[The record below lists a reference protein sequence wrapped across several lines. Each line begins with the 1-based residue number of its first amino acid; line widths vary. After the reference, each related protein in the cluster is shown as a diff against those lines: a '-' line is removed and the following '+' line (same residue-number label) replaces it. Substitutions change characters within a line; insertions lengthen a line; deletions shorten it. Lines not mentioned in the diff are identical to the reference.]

1 MELSALEQI
10 MQNQEAKRQIET
22 KNILDKIDIRQGL
35 INEKNKTINNLNYE
49 KELITEDIVKLVKEL
64 NSSELSLIWGA
75 TSRIYHDAWLW
86 NQQDVIKNKNTDELK
101 NSYNLVTMQIKDR
114 LLLNNK
120 KIKIKSI
127 SMYGYDEMGYSF
139 YCEYKKHTFEIYVPM
154 FERATK
160 ENYKDMMLG
169 YRLLIATSEYTW
181 DTIICDLNYNV
192 VAQKLKEYIE
202 NLEVEDEN

>member
-1 MELSALEQI
+1 MEISGLEQI
-10 MQNQEAKRQIET
+10 MQELEAKRQIET
-22 KNILDKIDIRQGL
+22 KNILDKIDYRQGL

-49 KELITEDIVKLVKEL
+49 KELITEDIVKLVKGL

-75 TSRIYHDAWLW
+75 TSKQYHDAWLW
-86 NQQDVIKNKNTDELK
+86 NQQNVINNKNIDELE
-101 NSYNLVTMQIKDR
+101 NSYKLVTMQIKDR

-120 KIKIKSI
+120 KIKLKDI

-139 YCEYKKHTFEIYVPM
+139 YFEYKKHTFEIYVPM

-160 ENYKDMMLG
+160 ENYEDMLLG
-169 YRLLIATSEYTW
+169 YKLLIKTSEYTW

-202 NLEVEDEN
+202 NLEVKDE